1 MKQPYILYH
10 NPRCSK
16 SRQALQLLRDHGIE
30 PTIIEY
36 LQTPL
41 NAAELTALLKKLK
54 LSARDILRDGESEFT
69 QHNLAD
75 PAKSERELIDAIV
88 AHPILLQRPI
98 VEHGT
103 QAVVGRPTEN
113 ILNLL

>member
-16 SRQALQLLRDHGIE
+16 SRQSLQLLRDHGIE
-30 PTIIEY
+30 PAIIEY

-41 NAAELTALLKKLK
+41 NAAELTSLLKKLK
-54 LSARDILRDGESEFT
+54 LSARDILRDSEAEFT
-69 QHNLAD
+69 QLNLAD

-98 VEHGT
+98 VEYGT